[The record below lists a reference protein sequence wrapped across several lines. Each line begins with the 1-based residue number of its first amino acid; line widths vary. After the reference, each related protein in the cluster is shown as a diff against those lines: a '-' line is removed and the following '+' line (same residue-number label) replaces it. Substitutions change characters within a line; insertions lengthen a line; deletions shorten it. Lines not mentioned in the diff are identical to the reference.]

1 MVRQEARTAV
11 LGTELD
17 WETEMVKLK
26 PLYPPTS
33 SSGPD
38 TNNSLSLLA
47 EREISSRPCAPSP
60 QREEILAMSW

>member
-17 WETEMVKLK
+17 RETEMVKLK

-33 SSGPD
+33 SPGPD
-38 TNNSLSLLA
+38 TNNSLNLLA
-47 EREISSRPCAPSP
+47 DVEISSGPWTPSP